1 MENRDADNFAYAMA
15 LGPRIGPLGEVV
27 GVRGLA
33 VHGSHADFNRLLEP
47 TPRLA
52 IQVTPSS
59 VRLQADDLC
68 VALLP
73 RHRPPIDGRG
83 TALGVTRRLSRL
95 TSLRA
100 VFIGAQ
106 ERRVKA

>member
-68 VALLP
+68 VRSCIGSARASTFADAAL
-73 RHRPPIDGRG
+73 D
-83 TALGVTRRLSRL
+83 VTCGGYRD
-95 TSLRA
+95 
-100 VFIGAQ
+100 
-106 ERRVKA
+106 